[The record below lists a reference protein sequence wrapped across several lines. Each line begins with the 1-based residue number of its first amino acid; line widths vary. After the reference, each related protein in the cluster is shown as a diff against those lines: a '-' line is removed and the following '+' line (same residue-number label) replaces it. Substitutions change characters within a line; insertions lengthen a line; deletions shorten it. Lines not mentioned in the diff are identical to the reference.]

1 MSMADVINSITREM
15 YQQSRKE
22 TIIFIS
28 KTEGDIVSF
37 LKCLQEKLEAQQKE
51 YVLDKQHN
59 ILIAP
64 NYDIVGK
71 SIYGAM
77 NGVDYG
83 YCTYYCLSNNFDE
96 STYTDMEK
104 EKLKD
109 ILSHTRENAEQVSE
123 PRILE
128 MLGLV

>member
-1 MSMADVINSITREM
+1 MSMADVIKSITKEM
-15 YQQSRKE
+15 YQQTQKE
-22 TIIFIS
+22 TIVFIS
-28 KTEGDIVSF
+28 KSDGDILSF
-37 LKCLQEKLEAQQKE
+37 LKCLQSKLEAQQKE
-51 YVLDKQHN
+51 YILDKEHN

-71 SIYGAM
+71 SICGTM
-77 NGVDYG
+77 TGVGYG
-83 YCTYYCLSNNFDE
+83 YCTYYCLSGNFDE

-109 ILSHTRENAEQVSE
+109 ILSHTRENVERVSE
-123 PRILE
+123 PRIVE